1 METEEPLGAPLMA
14 HPTPLWASLSPR
26 LSRNTEMS
34 TSLCINAA
42 CSLVFLFSYTPQW
55 KFDSGILV

>member
-14 HPTPLWASLSPR
+14 HPTPLRASLSPR

-42 CSLVFLFSYTPQW
+42 CSSGFPIFLYSAME
-55 KFDSGILV
+55 I